1 MWSLVDKLVIHIE
14 KYVATYVK
22 SSDQTW
28 QSFRCFLPMIDLL
41 AALEKNLQFQV
52 DIKQQWKLY
61 KEEVWLM

>member
-14 KYVATYVK
+14 KYAATCVK
-22 SSDQTW
+22 SLDQLW